1 MPIVSKLEA
10 AQRILREAI
19 RLFFEQRDP
28 IAIHTLAAASQQVL
42 RDLAKKLL
50 AGSVG
55 VLHDHPSLRQD
66 QREDWIRLLNEPRNF
81 FKHADKDG
89 GRTIEFDGVL
99 NELLLIDAVCILARL
114 SKSPQVE
121 SSIYAAW
128 FELRYP
134 TAAGSFPDNEA
145 LIYCR
150 RNGVS
155 WDAFPEFAKL
165 CQTNALG

>member
-1 MPIVSKLEA
+1 MSIISKLEA

-19 RLFFEQRDP
+19 HLFFEQRDP

-50 AGSVG
+50 PGFVG
-55 VLHDHPSLRQD
+55 VLHDHPGLRQD
-66 QREDWIRLLNEPRNF
+66 YREEWIRLLNEPRNF
-81 FKHADKDG
+81 FKHAEKDSG
-89 GRTIEFDGVL
+89 GSIEFDGVL
-99 NELLLIDAVCILARL
+99 NELLLFDAVCILAQL
-114 SKSPQVE
+114 SNSPHAE
-121 SSIYAAW
+121 SLIYAAW

-134 TAAGSFPDNEA
+134 TTAGTFPGNEA

-150 RNGVS
+150 RGGIH

-165 CQTNALG
+165 CQTNAPS